1 MFLIGLSYFCFKI
14 SCTKKNLRFAYS
26 KRRII
31 LFTVFVVVVLNLGH
45 TNLVLCLIVS
55 ADGTEIFSG
64 SSDKTVRCWS
74 VQTGQCLQ
82 VYQGHTHWVWC
93 VALLPNGNVLSG
105 SLDNSIKVWDRLTG
119 ACLSTLTGHTS
130 SVYGITVC
138 PNGDVVS
145 ASSDSSLRVWRVG
158 KTPNVSYV
166 CHQVLANAHS
176 DEVLCVTTVPG
187 TDDLISGG
195 SSGDPTVKLWHRAN
209 PSVDYKCVRTFSG
222 HTDSVWSVAVMENQ
236 NIVSGSW
243 DKTIKIW
250 SQSTG
255 ECLHTLSGHTG
266 DVNSV
271 AVLPT
276 NEIVS
281 ASDDKTLN
289 IWH

>member
-1 MFLIGLSYFCFKI
+1 M
-14 SCTKKNLRFAYS
+14 
-26 KRRII
+26 
-31 LFTVFVVVVLNLGH
+31 
-45 TNLVLCLIVS
+45 LCLIVS
-55 ADGTEIFSG
+55 ADGTEIISG
-64 SSDKTVRCWS
+64 SNDCTLRRWS

-82 VYQGHTHWVWC
+82 VYKGHSSSVMC
-93 VALLPNGNVLSG
+93 AALLPNGNFISG
-105 SLDNSIKVWDRLTG
+105 SADKFIKVWDRLTG
-119 ACLSTLTGHTS
+119 ACLSTLTGHAM
-130 SVYGITVC
+130 SVNGITVC

-145 ASSDSSLRVWRVG
+145 ASSDRSLRVWCAG

-176 DEVLCVTTVPG
+176 DLVLCVTTVPG

-195 SSGDPTVKLWHRAN
+195 AHGDPTVKLWRRAN
-209 PSVDYKCVRTFSG
+209 PSANYNCVRTFAG
-222 HTDSVWSVAVMENQ
+222 HTDSVRSLAVMENQ
-236 NIVSGSW
+236 NIVSGSE

-255 ECLHTLSGHTG
+255 ECLHTLNGHTG
-266 DVNSV
+266 VVNGV

-281 ASDDKTLN
+281 VSDDMTLK